1 MTKNTKNQSIF
12 WSTLSILSLLPTTAW
27 AANLQ
32 DAFKNDNSP
41 LKVAAIGGGI
51 YREGVMLESIAGQI
65 ITGIFSF
72 LGIIFVAFTIYGGF
86 LYMNARGNEEQTKKA
101 TSIIT
106 QALIG
111 LVIILAA
118 YAITYFIF
126 KFFV

>member
-1 MTKNTKNQSIF
+1 MTNHTKTKSIF
-12 WSTLSILSLLPTTAW
+12 WFSLSILTLLPITAW

-32 DAFKNDNSP
+32 DAFKASGSP
-41 LKVAAIGGGI
+41 LKVTAIGGGI

>member
-1 MTKNTKNQSIF
+1 M
-12 WSTLSILSLLPTTAW
+12 PTTAW

-111 LVIILAA
+111 LIIILAA